1 MLHQSV
7 SLWKLGDS
15 ASSAISCCRRLH
27 GMDATI
33 VMVVMVK
40 LVESMTVFLTMTII
54 QAVTTNGGRRR
65 LWLMGGS
72 DYPQRSLF
80 SLSPLPLLLSEI
92 VVIVGLIGRY
102 KDEVFT
108 MDLNSLSDGWTP
120 MPSMLVVIIIAIS
133 IVLIIAITVT
143 IAIAIT
149 EDPDYVSLH

>member
-1 MLHQSV
+1 
-7 SLWKLGDS
+7 
-15 ASSAISCCRRLH
+15 
-27 GMDATI
+27 
-33 VMVVMVK
+33 
-40 LVESMTVFLTMTII
+40 
-54 QAVTTNGGRRR
+54 
-65 LWLMGGS
+65 MGGS
-72 DYPQRSLF
+72 DFPQRSLF

-133 IVLIIAITVT
+133 IVLIITVT

-149 EDPDYVSLH
+149 EDPDYVSLP